1 MNISVTENQ
10 LIDYLNG
17 ALDAQ
22 TTEQIRKAIEQS
34 EILQQELEALQ
45 ILHSK
50 VVGMELEQPP
60 LELHTNF
67 IEMLEQEKELIKQ
80 DKKVI
85 QLSWRNVA
93 SIAAVLLIGVL
104 IGIQFNQQ
112 SSSSQI
118 AQIREELALTKDQ
131 VSSLMQQE
139 STAKRIKAV
148 NMTSQF
154 NKVDEEMLDQLVY
167 VIHNDKSI
175 NVRLA
180 AVEALKE
187 IGENAT
193 AKNAFVSAL
202 RVEEKPIVQIALIHA
217 LVDIN
222 AQNATS
228 VFDEIIEEETVLDK
242 VKDEARLAKFKLL

>member
-22 TTEQIRKAIEQS
+22 TTERIRQAIEQS
-34 EILQQELEALQ
+34 ESLQKELEALS
-45 ILHSK
+45 ILHAE
-50 VVGMELEQPP
+50 VIGMDLEQPP
-60 LELHTNF
+60 VELQTNF
-67 IEMLEQEKELIKQ
+67 IEMLEQEKELLKQ
-80 DKKVI
+80 NSKVI

-93 SIAAVLLIGVL
+93 SVAAVLLIGVL

-112 SSSSQI
+112 SNNSQI
-118 AQIREELALTKDQ
+118 EQIREELAMTKDQ
-131 VSSLMQQE
+131 VSNLMKQE

-154 NKVDEEMLDQLVY
+154 NKVGEEMLDQLVY

-180 AVEALKE
+180 AVDALKE
-187 IGENAT
+187 IGDDST

-202 RVEEKPIVQIALIHA
+202 RIEEKPIVQIALIHA

-222 AQNATS
+222 AQNATTI
-228 VFDEIIEEETVLDK
+228 FDEIIEEETVLDK